1 MAKRA
6 IALIIILQ
14 ALASSCSFAVRA
26 RASIPVLRASAMSAR
41 RSGRLATLQTANLI
55 ATVAIDQP
63 APKRSAQKASEPAQS
78 KKPRKTAAASV
89 STETVQT
96 VVQKRSKKKAIS
108 TTVTAA
114 TATEPAAPK
123 RAPPVR
129 VPIVRATTARA
140 APLAL
145 HEPHLRL
152 LSWNVNGIRALLRK
166 HDARLVFQ
174 SIIERE
180 KPHCLL
186 LQETK
191 VCRNY

>member
-1 MAKRA
+1 
-6 IALIIILQ
+6 LITILQ
-14 ALASSCSFAVRA
+14 ALARSCSFVIRA
-26 RASIPVLRASAMSAR
+26 RASAQVLAM
-41 RSGRLATLQTANLI
+41 SGRLATLQTAATLT

-63 APKRSAQKASEPAQS
+63 APKRSASKASETAQS
-78 KKPRKTAAASV
+78 KKPRKTTASV
-89 STETVQT
+89 TTET
-96 VVQKRSKKKAIS
+96 VVQKRSKKKAVI
-108 TTVTAA
+108 TTATVTAA
-114 TATEPAAPK
+114 TTAESAVPK

-129 VPIVRATTARA
+129 EPIVRATTARA

-166 HDARLVFQ
+166 DDAKLVFQ

-191 VCRNY
+191 VCRKQ